1 MADISALGQ
10 LNSSEPLDL
19 DKYVDAKAGGSTI
32 PPAGEYVVR
41 APDAFPAEAFGKT
54 RNGDLSA
61 QIDPTIV
68 GPTNEGYTL
77 RFTKV
82 SAKLFPRGKTGDLA
96 SQLGDYLRAC
106 GIRGKVP
113 GEPQAQADA
122 VEGTVGRTYKVYCDW
137 RARNKNT
144 GYEVKGMRHFTSD
157 GNGGFLPYTTDPND
171 IDPDTGAPRRLRANL
186 EVVRFI
192 PAE

>member
-19 DKYVDAKAGGSTI
+19 DKYVDAKGGGGI

-61 QIDPTIV
+61 QVDPTIV
-68 GPTNEGYTL
+68 GPAHEGYTL

-82 SAKLFPRGKTGDLA
+82 SAKFFPRKDSMA

-106 GIRGKVP
+106 GVRGTIP
-113 GEPQAQADA
+113 GSPQAQADA
-122 VEGTVGRTYKVYCDW
+122 VEATAGRTYKVYADW
-137 RARNKNT
+137 RARNRNT
-144 GYEVKGMRHFTSD
+144 GFEVKGMKNFTPD
-157 GNGGFLPYTTDPND
+157 GNGGYLPYVTDPGD
-171 IDPDTGAPRRLRANL
+171 VDPETGEPRRLRANL

-192 PAE
+192 AAE